1 MKKYRIGKMKKRTV
15 STALA
20 AIMFMMAC
28 MPVFAQGEN
37 TEAAEET
44 AVASENTEESRPFL
58 ALGADLKE
66 SEKAVV
72 LDLLGLSGA
81 DLSGYDVITITNEE
95 EHAFLGDYV
104 AADVIG
110 TRSLSSVLVEKRE
123 AGHGVVV
130 TTKNISY
137 CTTGMYRNALITAGL
152 EDADI
157 TVAGPFSITGTA
169 ALVGAMKA
177 YSVMTGEEISQESMD
192 AATNELV
199 VTGELADSIGDS
211 DKVEELIALIKQQ
224 VIENNLD
231 SEEEI
236 RDAIKKG
243 AEELNIELS
252 DADID
257 KIISLMDKISG
268 LDLDI
273 DAIKNQAK
281 ELYDRLSDLNVDTD
295 GIMEKIGNFFSK
307 LVDAIVKFFESL

>member
-1 MKKYRIGKMKKRTV
+1 MKKCRIGKMKKRTV

-37 TEAAEET
+37 QET
-44 AVASENTEESRPFL
+44 AEASENTGESRPFL